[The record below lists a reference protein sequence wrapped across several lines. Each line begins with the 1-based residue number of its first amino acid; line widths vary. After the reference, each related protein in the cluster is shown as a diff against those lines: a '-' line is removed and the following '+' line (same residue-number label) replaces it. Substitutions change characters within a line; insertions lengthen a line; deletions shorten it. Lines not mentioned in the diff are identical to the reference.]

1 MNLSATFS
9 VATVLAI
16 LLSTPTVVEA
26 KLRGRYLSQN
36 NIIGGPG
43 TIAGNTIVANQGRGC
58 SQGVVYLSGP
68 KKSGSNGNGL
78 QKQENSRG
86 QSKKSIRQLQKSQN
100 LMFQSSLVNGD
111 GAGGGED
118 SISSAL
124 PSFASRRAAPQSRAG
139 SVAQAGASSNSVTNS
154 RPPTSG
160 SSAPPADYKP
170 RMDFATLPKISLERY
185 QKLHLSETPAS
196 ATHNE
201 VVDQANAKFQKT
213 SIDEKESISYFI
225 YKCKNSG
232 IRPPILLIVREDAAL
247 TLPDSFVS
255 LSG

>member
-1 MNLSATFS
+1 MTRDRVPKFLPLSLWANIES
-9 VATVLAI
+9 YQRQR
-16 LLSTPTVVEA
+16 VV
-26 KLRGRYLSQN
+26 
-36 NIIGGPG
+36 
-43 TIAGNTIVANQGRGC
+43 
-58 SQGVVYLSGP
+58 
-68 KKSGSNGNGL
+68 
-78 QKQENSRG
+78 
-86 QSKKSIRQLQKSQN
+86 RQLQKSQN
-100 LMFQSSLVNGD
+100 LMFQSSLVNGG
-111 GAGGGED
+111 GAGGGEDD

-201 VVDQANAKFQKT
+201 VVDQANAKFQVSST
-213 SIDEKESISYFI
+213 SV
-225 YKCKNSG
+225 
-232 IRPPILLIVREDAAL
+232 L
-247 TLPDSFVS
+247 
-255 LSG
+255 